1 MSHPNVHNKEMA
13 NEIVIGEVVQNS
25 DARKRQSLLER
36 IRLIQQRKSLSI
48 ASLTGKTF
56 LSYHGL
62 APALVAFAN
71 NKRSSMTPA
80 VTKRLSAQWSLR
92 DSLHARRVVKR
103 ISQSTT
109 ASARAS
115 KDWELNLINGLL
127 SDDEYH
133 EQADSEEWSRFALTG
148 FPDNESLGLTLPKP
162 EPESIPLPPSPQ
174 PLEIQ
179 KISTKPCLRVVEATQ
194 VSEEVLDEFD
204 GLSNSDVSENEAYDS
219 DTHSMVSGDISPVSI
234 KGTPAT
240 KLEPESWP
248 LPASGTIPAISSP
261 TSPLPHP
268 LRSNPPERIITKSRS
283 QHSLRSVRSNRTN
296 RKAFVM
302 QKNDSSLS
310 IHSLG
315 TTTTKSISDIE
326 SALDTEDT
334 TRSARNKNR
343 KFPLHMFSNLN
354 LRRSNAVRSKS
365 NPLQNVNTNTYQPR
379 ATPGFSMLTPVA
391 ETFETRK
398 GSTASTQANAD
409 AEAKGKSAQSSMT
422 DKKASRFVF
431 KGALI
436 RHGSRRTPG

>member
-1 MSHPNVHNKEMA
+1 MSHANVHNKEMA
-13 NEIVIGEVVQNS
+13 NEIVIRDGVQSS
-25 DARKRQSLLER
+25 DTRKRESLLEK
-36 IRLIQQRKSLSI
+36 IRLIQQRKSLSM
-48 ASLTGKTF
+48 ASQTGKTF
-56 LSYHGL
+56 LSYHEL

-80 VTKRLSAQWSLR
+80 VIKRLSARR
-92 DSLHARRVVKR
+92 DSLHARRFAKR
-103 ISQSTT
+103 ISQGTT

-115 KDWELNLINGLL
+115 KGWELNLINGLL
-127 SDDEYH
+127 SDDEIH
-133 EQADSEEWSRFALTG
+133 EQPDSEEWSRFALTG
-148 FPDNESLGLTLPKP
+148 FPDNESLGLTLPEP

-179 KISTKPCLRVVEATQ
+179 QISTKPCLRVVEATQ
-194 VSEEVLDEFD
+194 MSEEVLDEFD
-204 GLSNSDVSENEAYDS
+204 DLSHSDVSEDEAYDS
-219 DTHSMVSGDISPVSI
+219 DTHSTVSGDISPVSI
-234 KGTPAT
+234 KGTPAI

-248 LPASGTIPAISSP
+248 LPANGTIPAILSP

-283 QHSLRSVRSNRTN
+283 QQSLRSVRSNRSN
-296 RKAFVM
+296 RKAFIM

-326 SALDTEDT
+326 SALDKEDT

-365 NPLQNVNTNTYQPR
+365 NPLQNVKTNTLQPR

-391 ETFETRK
+391 ETFDTRK

-409 AEAKGKSAQSSMT
+409 AEAKGKFAQSSMT

-436 RHGSRRTPG
+436 RHGSRRAPGRV